1 MGLGIKPES
10 RMMLGAWV
18 HRAME
23 TSRRELLGDPV
34 FRGGVAGIQAQR
46 AARGSFQHLWD
57 AEVSVYSQWGEDGIL
72 DYLCDAVDLDRP
84 KVLELGCG
92 DFRECNSRFLAEYR
106 SAGVTMVDGRGDLV
120 KSVRALPAFVRTTL
134 DPRPEWITP
143 DTVGG
148 LVGSARE
155 VHGRLDVLSLDI
167 DGNDYWVARSIDYTG
182 VRIVVFEYQPIFG
195 PDKAVSVPRQDDF
208 DRTSAHFSWLYYGAS
223 LRAFVDLMRG
233 RGFTFVGSNRSG
245 NNAFFVA
252 DEFVARVKLPRPD
265 TDDLRPFV
273 EWTVR
278 ESHDQSGR
286 LTYLRARDGVGLIR
300 DLPLVD
306 VTNDSITS
314 VGEVLGLD

>member
-1 MGLGIKPES
+1 ML
-10 RMMLGAWV
+10 LGAWV

-72 DYLCDAVDLDRP
+72 DFLCDAVDLDRP

-92 DFRECNSRFLAEYR
+92 DWRECNSRFLAEYR
-106 SAGVTMVDGRGDLV
+106 SAGVTMVDGRADLV

-134 DPRPEWITP
+134 DPRSEWITP
-143 DTVGG
+143 DSVGD
-148 LVGSARE
+148 LVGSARKL
-155 VHGRLDVLSLDI
+155 HGRLDIVSLDI
-167 DGNDYWVARSIDYTG
+167 DGNDYWVASRIDYTG

-195 PDKAVSVPRQDDF
+195 AERAVSVPRQDDF
-208 DRTSAHFSWLYYGAS
+208 DRTSAHYSWLYYGAS
-223 LRAFVDLMRG
+223 LRAFIDLMQA
-233 RGFTFVGSNRSG
+233 RGFTFAGSNRSG

-252 DEFVARVKLPRPD
+252 DEFVDRLKLPLPD
-265 TDDLRPFV
+265 VEDLRPFV

-278 ESHDQSGR
+278 ESHDQSGH
-286 LTYLRARDGVGLIR
+286 LTHLGARQGVRLIR
-300 DLPLVD
+300 DLPLID
-306 VTNDSITS
+306 VTDGSLTT
-314 VGEVLGLD
+314 VGDVLALD